1 MVLAAARLQT
11 IVCVRDLSH
20 AEQFYA
26 QALGLPI
33 RARLPGTLLLDA
45 GGSDLRVVQVE
56 QTTPSQHTVIG
67 FAVPDLDAAL
77 AALAGRGPEPERF
90 AGFNH
95 AANGAIVAP
104 DGSRV
109 AWLRDPD
116 SNLLS
121 VVELAA
127 PG

>member
-11 IVCVRDLSH
+11 IVCVRDLSLS
-20 AEQFYA
+20 EKFYVRT
-26 QALGLPI
+26 LGLPI

-67 FAVPDLDAAL
+67 FAVPDVDAAM
-77 AALAGRGPEPERF
+77 AALAGRGLVAKRF
-90 AGFNH
+90 TGFNH
-95 AANGAIVAP
+95 AANGVIAAP

-127 PG
+127 PD

>member
-11 IVCVRDLSH
+11 VVCVRDLSL

-26 QALGLPI
+26 LTLGLPI
-33 RARLPGTLLLDA
+33 RARLPGALLLDVT
-45 GGSDLRVVQVE
+45 GSDLRVVQVE

-77 AALAGRGPEPERF
+77 AALAGRGLEPERF
-90 AGFNH
+90 AIFNH
-95 AANGAIVAP
+95 AANGVIVAP

-127 PG
+127 QG

>member
-1 MVLAAARLQT
+1 MSMR
-11 IVCVRDLSH
+11 RW
-20 AEQFYA
+20 
-26 QALGLPI
+26 
-33 RARLPGTLLLDA
+33 RRWPGA
-45 GGSDLRVVQVE
+45 GWWRNGS
-56 QTTPSQHTVIG
+56 P
-67 FAVPDLDAAL
+67 
-77 AALAGRGPEPERF
+77 
-90 AGFNH
+90 GFNH
-95 AANGAIVAP
+95 AASGVIVAP